1 MKKIKILFLG
11 ILCVALALPLIFFN
25 FEKNYASPIDNRMLT
40 EWDPA
45 GGDVT
50 EMVESYINDRIG
62 FRTEAIDAYT
72 ELNDKVFGM
81 MVHPTYTYGKDGYVF
96 FQMSYENPDP
106 VFVDLFCAYLRQV
119 QDYCEE
125 RGGPF
130 IYCLNPSK
138 ITIYQ
143 QYLPDGYIYQDKLNQ
158 MMYEKLEEYGVNYI
172 TNEYLLK
179 EKSET
184 EQVYNVKYD
193 AGHWNDLGAFYG
205 TNHILEKVSEY
216 FPNVQPRDLSEFEIG
231 TVHEDSLSVSHFAI
245 DEDVPAFWDKNQGN
259 IQDLTENYRSMKL
272 DQNYNALFCLANH
285 KEGAEELPRVLVFQG
300 SYYNERTQY
309 MQSAFQEYD
318 AVHNYENFLDFDYY
332 FNIFQPDC
340 VILETAE
347 YATNGAYFSYE
358 TLENKELNPKLFEDE
373 FISLQDA
380 DYTVTEEGSLV
391 TVSLNLD
398 EAAERGYLII
408 GDRQFDFSIDQ
419 EGNTSECTLDVRYFQ
434 EDLAQIFFH
443 YTLLLQENKV

>member
-11 ILCVALALPLIFFN
+11 ILCVALVLPLIFFN

-125 RGGPF
+125 RGVPF

-231 TVHEDSLSVSHFAI
+231 TVHEDSLLVSHFAI
-245 DEDVPAFWDKNQGN
+245 DEDVPVFRDKNQEN
-259 IQDLTENYRSMKL
+259 IQDLTENYSSMKL
-272 DQNYNALFCLANH
+272 DQNYNELFCLVNRQA
-285 KEGAEELPRVLVFQG
+285 GAEELPRVLVFQG

-358 TLENKELNPKLFEDE
+358 TLENKELNPKLDTEAFEDE

-419 EGNTSECTLDVRYFQ
+419 EGNTAECTLDVRYFQ
-434 EDLAQIFFH
+434 ENLAQIFF
-443 YTLLLQENKV
+443 Q